1 MRKKEKVILKKNKSN
16 KPIWFKN
23 EVSHLA
29 SSSTNTSSDIWGRVE
44 GVARDIFTGEFWRD
58 TIRDGVSS
66 LKGDSLLKVTKKEN
80 NSV

>member
-1 MRKKEKVILKKNKSN
+1 M
-16 KPIWFKN
+16 PIWFKK

-44 GVARDIFTGEFWRD
+44 GVARDIFTGEFWSD

-80 NSV
+80 NSL